1 MQWVGFFGALLF
13 ERGQSVPQGVS
24 FSRTKS
30 AQLRTGMVL
39 VTGLLPLFAGLAAAE
54 ATDFTEL
61 SLEQLMTMEVT
72 TASKFPQ
79 TLREAPSAVAVISA
93 EDIRAYGHRTL
104 ADVLRSIPG
113 LYVSDDRNYSYVGA
127 RGFSRPGDYN
137 TRLLL
142 LVDGNRLN
150 DGIYDSAMVGTEFIL
165 DVDLIERVEFAPGPG
180 SAIYGSNAFFGV
192 INVITRKGKNMN
204 GTELAAS
211 AASYQTGSVR
221 VSHGQRTASGLD
233 VLLSASAL
241 GSNGQNLYFPEYDSP
256 ASNYGIAE
264 NLDSDHNKQFFGKIA
279 YRDWSFETG
288 YASRTKDIPT
298 ASYSQVFNQPG
309 ARTTDKQFFTNL
321 RYETTLTP
329 TLDLQANASYGRYTY
344 DGQYMYG
351 TTNRDHS
358 LGDWWSTELRLL
370 SRSFS
375 GHKLLVGGEYRHD
388 MHRDQE
394 NFDVS
399 PYFVYLH
406 DNRAKRAYALYV
418 QDEWAVTG
426 STLVNLGVR
435 HDGSDTDE
443 SSTNPRFALIQKIGA
458 STTGKLLYGS
468 AFRSPNVYEKYYV
481 TDVGAYKQNPD
492 LTSEKINTF
501 ELVLEHYL
509 NQDFRV
515 SGSLFTYHIHNL
527 ISLTTD
533 PADGLFVFRNL
544 GDVATR
550 GAELRA
556 ERVWAGGTRLR
567 ASYSRQE
574 AEDEDTG
581 LWLVNSP
588 RHLAKLNVS
597 TPVATGW
604 YSGLELQYVSG
615 RLTPFGNTVGDYTVA
630 NLTLR
635 TDRLLKNLDVSASVY
650 NLFDNRYA
658 DPPSEEHV
666 DDLGRNLT
674 AIPQNGR
681 NYRLKLNYRF

>member
-1 MQWVGFFGALLF
+1 
-13 ERGQSVPQGVS
+13 VPQRLS
-24 FSRTKS
+24 FSLARRLPGQAGFALAS
-30 AQLRTGMVL
+30 
-39 VTGLLPLFAGLAAAE
+39 GLLSLVAGLAAAE
-54 ATDFTEL
+54 TTDLTQL
-61 SLEQLMTMEVT
+61 PLEQLMTLEVT

-79 TLREAPSAVAVISA
+79 TLREAPSAVTVIGA
-93 EDIRAYGHRTL
+93 EDIRAYGYRTL

-113 LYVSDDRNYSYVGA
+113 LYISDDRNYSFIGA

-150 DGIYDSAMVGTEFIL
+150 DGIYDSALVGTEFIL

-192 INVITRKGKNMN
+192 INVITRKGRNLH

-221 VSHGQRTASGLD
+221 VSHGQRTANGLEM
-233 VLLSASAL
+233 LLSASAY
-241 GSNGQNLYFPEYDSP
+241 GSNGQNLYYPEYDSP
-256 ASNYGIAE
+256 ASNNGIAE
-264 NLDSDHNKQFFGKIA
+264 NLDGDRNRQFFGKLA

-298 ASYSQVFNQPG
+298 ASFYQVFNQPG

-321 RYETTLTP
+321 RYENTLTP
-329 TLDLQANASYGRYTY
+329 TLDLQANASYGQYRY

-351 TTNRDHS
+351 TVNRDHS

-370 SRSFS
+370 SRAFS

-399 PYFVYLH
+399 PYFVYLR
-406 DNRAKRAYALYV
+406 DNRTKRAYALYV
-418 QDEWAVTG
+418 QDEWAVTA
-426 STLVNLGVR
+426 STLLNLGVR

-443 SSTNPRFALIQKIGA
+443 SSTNPRLALIQKFGT

-481 TDVGAYKQNPD
+481 TDGSTFKTNPD
-492 LTSEKINTF
+492 LTSENINTL

-515 SGSLFTYHIHNL
+515 GGSLFTYRIHNL

-533 PADGLFVFRNL
+533 PADGLLVFRNL

-550 GAELRA
+550 GVELRA
-556 ERVWAGGTRLR
+556 ERTWEGGTRLR
-567 ASYSRQE
+567 ASYSHQE
-574 AEDEDTG
+574 AEDEATG
-581 LWLVNSP
+581 QRLVNSP

-597 TPVATGW
+597 TPVAAGW
-604 YSGLELQYVSG
+604 YTGLELQYVG
-615 RLTPFGNTVGDYTVA
+615 ERLTPFGNAVGDYTVA

-635 TDRLLKNLDVSASVY
+635 TDRLLKNLDVSASIY

-658 DPPSEEHV
+658 DSPSEEHV